1 MPGKSEWRTQRRY
14 RCQVTE
20 QQPDIDS
27 LRQGLDEV
35 DSGIVRLIAQRRDLI
50 EAIATVKEQ
59 YDAAIQ
65 DSDRE
70 RRVLDGVIAVA
81 TELGVSASLVR
92 AIFRELISD
101 SVAQQARHLNG
112 DEGGKVRVAFQGAAH
127 AYSDAAAQKYLAG
140 RGLDGDLT
148 GYRTFREAA
157 DALLASDADL
167 AVLPIENTTAG
178 SINEVYALLRSRDL
192 FIVGEETWK
201 VDHCLAAA
209 QEVPL
214 SALSQILSHPQ
225 GLEQCSQFLQSL
237 PNATPTTYFDT
248 AGAMQAVAAA
258 GDPSIAA
265 IASPEAAAAYGLVVL
280 RHDISDSPDNFTR
293 FVVLSRTPTTVD
305 LRIPCKTS
313 LILVTGHEE
322 GDLLRCLEVLSGS
335 GHSMTKLESRPR
347 PGRPWEYMFF
357 LDFEGNATDPRTA
370 AALDELRAAALFVK
384 ILGSYP
390 AKALRAPARPGDV
403 PGQVPAGQPA
413 PRPDSATQDPA
424 EMLEAVAA
432 APRPTVGR
440 SRHYKLVDRA
450 ARQDDTVIRVGDVLV
465 GGDGFVVMAGPC
477 SVESSEQIGATA
489 RFVRDHGAHVLRGGV
504 FKPRTSPYAFQGLGW
519 EGLDLLVAA
528 GRETGLPVV
537 TEVMAV
543 DQVRRMAQTADIL
556 QVGARNM
563 QNFDLLRELGKV
575 DRPVL
580 LKRGLSSTI
589 EEWLAAAEYV
599 VAQGNQQVILC
610 ERGIRTFE
618 TATRNTLDL
627 SAVVVIRERSHLP
640 VIVDP
645 SHGTGLRRYVAPMA
659 WAARAA
665 GAHGLLIEVHPEPE
679 KALSD
684 ADQSLAF
691 DEFAALMS
699 KLGAVPSGTVPAPA
713 G

>member
-1 MPGKSEWRTQRRY
+1 
-14 RCQVTE
+14 VTE
-20 QQPDIDS
+20 QQPDIAD

-35 DSGIVRLIAQRRDLI
+35 DQGIVRLIAQRRELI
-50 EAIATVKEQ
+50 AAIAQVKEQ
-59 YDAAIQ
+59 GTAAIQ
-65 DSDRE
+65 DPDRE
-70 RRVLDGVIAVA
+70 RKVLDGVVA
-81 TELGVSASLVR
+81 AATDLGVSASLVR
-92 AIFRELISD
+92 TIFSELISD

-112 DEGGKVRVAFQGAAH
+112 DGGGRARVAFQGTAH
-127 AYSDAAAQKYLAG
+127 SYSDAAAQKYLAG
-140 RGLDGDLT
+140 RGLTGDLT
-148 GYRTFREAA
+148 GYRTFRQAA
-157 DALLASDADL
+157 DALLAGDADL

-178 SINEVYALLRSRDL
+178 SINEVYAVLRSHEL

-201 VDHCLAAA
+201 VDHCLAATA
-209 QEVPL
+209 EVPL
-214 SALSQILSHPQ
+214 SSLRRILSHPQ

-237 PNATPTTYFDT
+237 PGATPTTYFDT
-248 AGAMQAVAAA
+248 AGAMRAVAES
-258 GDPSIAA
+258 GDPTVAA
-265 IASPEAAAAYGLVVL
+265 IASAEAAAAYGLVVL
-280 RHDISDSPDNFTR
+280 RRGINDSDDNFTR
-293 FVVLSRTPTTVD
+293 FVALSAKPAAVD
-305 LRIPCKTS
+305 QRVPCKTS

-357 LDFEGNATDPRTA
+357 LDFEGNAAEPRTA
-370 AALDELRAAALFVK
+370 AALDELRSAALFVK
-384 ILGSYP
+384 VLGSYP
-390 AKALRAPARPGDV
+390 AKALRAPARPGDL
-403 PGQVPAGQPA
+403 PGPPQAGETA
-413 PRPDSATQDPA
+413 ARPGGDPA

-432 APRPTVGR
+432 RPAAPR

-450 ARQDDTVIRVGDVLV
+450 ARQADTVIRVGDVLV
-465 GGDGFVVMAGPC
+465 GGDSFVVMAGPC
-477 SVESSEQIGATA
+477 SVESRDQIEATA
-489 RFVRDHGAHVLRGGV
+489 RFVRDQGAHVLRGGV

-519 EGLDLLVAA
+519 DGLDLLVAA

-543 DQVRRMAQTADIL
+543 DQVHRMAQAAGIL
-556 QVGARNM
+556 QIGARNM
-563 QNFDLLRELGKV
+563 QNFDLLREIGKV

-618 TATRNTLDL
+618 SATRNTLDL
-627 SAVVVIRERSHLP
+627 SAVAVVRERSHLP

-645 SHGTGLRRYVAPMA
+645 SHGTGQRRYVAPMA

-665 GAHGLLIEVHPEPE
+665 GAHGLLIEVHPDPDR
-679 KALSD
+679 ALSD
-684 ADQSLAF
+684 ADQSLSF
-691 DEFAALMS
+691 DQFGALMRRLAAIPGS
-699 KLGAVPSGTVPAPA
+699 VGEPARA

>member
-1 MPGKSEWRTQRRY
+1 MSEWRTQRRY

-20 QQPDIDS
+20 QQPDINS

-35 DSGIVRLIAQRRDLI
+35 DGGIVRLIAQRRELI
-50 EAIATVKEQ
+50 EAIAKVKEQ
-59 YDAAIQ
+59 SDSAIQ

-70 RRVLDGVIAVA
+70 RRVLDGVVAVA
-81 TELGVSASLVR
+81 TDLGVSASLVR
-92 AIFRELISD
+92 TIFRELISD

-112 DEGGKVRVAFQGAAH
+112 DEGGKVRIAFQGAAH

-140 RGLDGDLT
+140 RGLDGDLA

-157 DALLASDADL
+157 DALLAGDADL

-178 SINEVYALLRSRDL
+178 SINEVYALLRSREL

-248 AGAMQAVAAA
+248 AGAMQAVAAS

-280 RHDISDSPDNFTR
+280 RHDISDSRDNYTR
-293 FVVLSRTPTTVD
+293 FVVLSRTPAAVD

-357 LDFEGNATDPRTA
+357 LDFEGNAADPRTA
-370 AALDELRAAALFVK
+370 TALDELRAAALFVK

-390 AKALRAPARPGDV
+390 AKALRAPARPSDL
-403 PGQVPAGQPA
+403 PGQVPAGEAARQPEA
-413 PRPDSATQDPA
+413 SPHDPA

-432 APRPTVGR
+432 APRPSAGR

-489 RFVRDHGAHVLRGGV
+489 RFVRDQGAHVLRGGV

-543 DQVRRMAQTADIL
+543 DQVRRMAQAADIL

-618 TATRNTLDL
+618 SATRNTLDL

-684 ADQSLAF
+684 AEQSLAF
-691 DEFAALMS
+691 DEFAALMGR
-699 KLGAVPSGTVPAPA
+699 LAAVPPGAVPSPA

>member
-1 MPGKSEWRTQRRY
+1 VS
-14 RCQVTE
+14 E
-20 QQPDIDS
+20 QQPDIAG
-27 LRQGLDEV
+27 LRHGLDEV
-35 DSGIVRLIAQRRDLI
+35 DSGIVRLIAERRGLI
-50 EAIATVKEQ
+50 EAIAKAKEQ
-59 YDAAIQ
+59 GTSAIQ

-70 RRVLDGVIAVA
+70 RRVLDGVVA
-81 TELGVSASLVR
+81 EATALGVSASLVR
-92 AIFRELISD
+92 SIFRELISD

-112 DEGGKVRVAFQGAAH
+112 DGGGRARVAFQGAAH
-127 AYSDAAAQKYLAG
+127 AYSDAAARKYLAG
-140 RGLDGDLT
+140 RGLEGDLT

-157 DALLASDADL
+157 DALLAGDADL

-178 SINEVYALLRSRDL
+178 SINEVYALLRSREL

-209 QEVPL
+209 ADVPL
-214 SALSQILSHPQ
+214 SALTRILSHPQ
-225 GLEQCSQFLQSL
+225 GLEQCAQFLQSL
-237 PNATPTTYFDT
+237 PNAVPTTYFDT

-258 GDPSIAA
+258 GDPSVAA

-280 RHDISDSPDNFTR
+280 RHDISDSQDNFTR
-293 FVVLSRTPTTVD
+293 FVVLSTTPAAVD

-357 LDFEGNATDPRTA
+357 VDFEGNVADPRTA
-370 AALDELRAAALFVK
+370 TALDELRAAALFVK

-390 AKALRAPARPGDV
+390 AKALRAPARPGELPDQ
-403 PGQVPAGQPA
+403 PPAGQA
-413 PRPDSATQDPA
+413 VPRPASSAHDPA

-432 APRPTVGR
+432 APRPAAGR
-440 SRHYKLVDRA
+440 SRQYKLVDRA
-450 ARQDDTVIRVGDVLV
+450 ARQTDTIIRVGDVLV

-477 SVESSEQIGATA
+477 SVESGEQIAATA
-489 RFVRDHGAHVLRGGV
+489 KFVRDHGAHVLRGGV

-519 EGLDLLVAA
+519 DGLDLLLAA
-528 GRETGLPVV
+528 GREAGLPVV

-543 DQVRRMAQTADIL
+543 DQVPRMAEAADIL

-618 TATRNTLDL
+618 SATRNTLDL
-627 SAVVVIRERSHLP
+627 SAVVVVRERSHLP

-679 KALSD
+679 RALSD
-684 ADQSLAF
+684 ADQSLSF
-691 DEFAALMS
+691 EEFSALMRR
-699 KLGAVPSGTVPAPA
+699 LAAVPSGA
-713 G
+713 GPGSAQAS

>member
-1 MPGKSEWRTQRRY
+1 VSNE
-14 RCQVTE
+14 
-20 QQPDIDS
+20 QPDIAD

-50 EAIATVKEQ
+50 ATLAKVKEHS
-59 YDAAIQ
+59 DDGIQ
-65 DSDRE
+65 DPDRE
-70 RRVLDGVIAVA
+70 RRVLDGVVAVA
-81 TELGVSASLVR
+81 TDLGVSASLVR
-92 AIFRELISD
+92 TIFRELISD

-112 DEGGKVRVAFQGAAH
+112 DAGGRVRVAFQGTAH
-127 AYSDAAAQKYLAG
+127 SYSDAAAQKYLAG
-140 RGLDGDLT
+140 RGLTGDLA
-148 GYRTFREAA
+148 GYRTFRQAA
-157 DALLASDADL
+157 DALLAGDADL

-178 SINEVYALLRSRDL
+178 SINEVYAVLRSHEL

-201 VDHCLAAA
+201 VDHCLAATA
-209 QEVPL
+209 DVPL
-214 SALSQILSHPQ
+214 SSLSRILSHPQ

-237 PNATPTTYFDT
+237 SNVTPTTYFDT
-248 AGAMQAVAAA
+248 AGAMQAVAAS
-258 GDPSIAA
+258 GDPTVAA

-280 RHDISDSPDNFTR
+280 RRGINDSDDNFTR
-293 FVVLSRTPTTVD
+293 FVALAAKPATVD
-305 LRIPCKTS
+305 LRVPCKTS

-357 LDFEGNATDPRTA
+357 LDFEGNAADPRTA
-370 AALDELRAAALFVK
+370 AALDELRSAALFVK
-384 ILGSYP
+384 VLGSYP
-390 AKALRAPARPGDV
+390 AKALRSVARPGGL
-403 PGQVPAGQPA
+403 PGQPPAGDVA
-413 PRPDSATQDPA
+413 ARPETEPSGGDPA

-432 APRPTVGR
+432 RPAAPR
-440 SRHYKLVDRA
+440 SRHYKLVDRE
-450 ARQDDTVIRVGDVLV
+450 ARQADTVIRVGDVLV

-477 SVESSEQIGATA
+477 SVESRDQIEATA

-504 FKPRTSPYAFQGLGW
+504 FKPRTSPYSFQGLGW
-519 EGLDLLVAA
+519 DGLDLLVAA
-528 GRETGLPVV
+528 GREAGLPVV

-543 DQVRRMAQTADIL
+543 DQVQRMAKEAGIL

-589 EEWLAAAEYV
+589 EEWLAAAEYI

-618 TATRNTLDL
+618 SATRNTLDL
-627 SAVVVIRERSHLP
+627 SAVAVVRERSHLP
-640 VIVDP
+640 IIVDP
-645 SHGTGLRRYVAPMA
+645 SHGTGQRSYVAPMA

-665 GAHGLLIEVHPEPE
+665 GAHGLLIEVHPDPD

-684 ADQSLAF
+684 SDQSLSF
-691 DEFAALMS
+691 DQFAALMQRLS
-699 KLGAVPSGTVPAPA
+699 AIPGRPAA
-713 G
+713 AAAHR

>member
-1 MPGKSEWRTQRRY
+1 
-14 RCQVTE
+14 
-20 QQPDIDS
+20 
-27 LRQGLDEV
+27 
-35 DSGIVRLIAQRRDLI
+35 
-50 EAIATVKEQ
+50 
-59 YDAAIQ
+59 
-65 DSDRE
+65 
-70 RRVLDGVIAVA
+70 
-81 TELGVSASLVR
+81 
-92 AIFRELISD
+92 
-101 SVAQQARHLNG
+101 
-112 DEGGKVRVAFQGAAH
+112 
-127 AYSDAAAQKYLAG
+127 LAG
-140 RGLDGDLT
+140 RGLEGDLA

-157 DALLASDADL
+157 DALLAGDADL

-178 SINEVYALLRSRDL
+178 SINEVYALLRSREM

-209 QEVPL
+209 ADVPL
-214 SALSQILSHPQ
+214 SALTRILSHPQ
-225 GLEQCSQFLQSL
+225 GLEQCAQFLQSL
-237 PNATPTTYFDT
+237 PNAVPTTYFDT

-258 GDPSIAA
+258 DDPTVAA

-293 FVVLSRTPTTVD
+293 FVVLSRTPAAVD

-357 LDFEGNATDPRTA
+357 VDFEGNAADPRTA
-370 AALDELRAAALFVK
+370 TALDELRAAALFVK

-403 PGQVPAGQPA
+403 PGQPAAGPAAAQPESS
-413 PRPDSATQDPA
+413 PQDPA

-432 APRPTVGR
+432 APRPAGGR

-450 ARQDDTVIRVGDVLV
+450 ARQADTVIRVGDVLV

-477 SVESSEQIGATA
+477 SVESGEQISATA
-489 RFVRDHGAHVLRGGV
+489 KFVRDQGAHVLRGGV

-519 EGLDLLVAA
+519 DGLDLLVTA
-528 GRETGLPVV
+528 GRESGLPVV

-543 DQVRRMAQTADIL
+543 DQLPRMAAAADIL

-618 TATRNTLDL
+618 SATRNTLDL

-684 ADQSLAF
+684 ADQSLSF
-691 DEFAALMS
+691 DEFAALMRR
-699 KLGAVPSGTVPAPA
+699 LAAVPGSAA
-713 G
+713 GRAM

>member
-1 MPGKSEWRTQRRY
+1 
-14 RCQVTE
+14 VNE
-20 QQPDIDS
+20 QQPDLTG
-27 LRQGLDEV
+27 LRQGLDRV
-35 DSGIVRLIAQRRDLI
+35 DSGIVRLIAERRGLI
-50 EAIATVKEQ
+50 SAIAKAKEQ
-59 YDAAIQ
+59 GASAIQ
-65 DSDRE
+65 DADRE
-70 RRVLDGVIAVA
+70 RRVLDAVVAEA
-81 TELGVSASLVR
+81 TALGVSASLVR
-92 AIFRELISD
+92 TIFRELISD

-112 DEGGKVRVAFQGAAH
+112 DGGGRARVAFQGAAH
-127 AYSDAAAQKYLAG
+127 AYSDAAARKYLAG
-140 RGLDGDLT
+140 RGLEGDLT
-148 GYRTFREAA
+148 GYRTFRQAA
-157 DALLASDADL
+157 DALLAGDADL

-178 SINEVYALLRSRDL
+178 SINEVYALLRSHEL

-209 QEVPL
+209 SDVPL
-214 SALSQILSHPQ
+214 SSLSRILSHPQ

-237 PNATPTTYFDT
+237 PHVTPTTYFDT
-248 AGAMQAVAAA
+248 AGAMEAVARA
-258 GDPSIAA
+258 GDPAVAA

-280 RHDISDSPDNFTR
+280 RHNIADVDDNYTR
-293 FVVLSRTPTTVD
+293 FVVLSATPVPVD

-313 LILVTGHEE
+313 LILVTGHEQ

-357 LDFEGNATDPRTA
+357 VDFEGNAADPRTA
-370 AALDELRAAALFVK
+370 SALDELRSAALFVK

-390 AKALRAPARPGDV
+390 AKALRTPARPGDV
-403 PGQVPAGQPA
+403 AGQPPA
-413 PRPDSATQDPA
+413 GAAPPRPETSSPGQDPA

-432 APRPTVGR
+432 APRPAGAR
-440 SRHYKLVDRA
+440 SRQYKLVDRA
-450 ARQDDTVIRVGDVLV
+450 ARQADTVIRVGDVLV

-477 SVESSEQIGATA
+477 AVESGEQISSCAK
-489 RFVRDHGAHVLRGGV
+489 FVRDQGAHVLRGGV
-504 FKPRTSPYAFQGLGW
+504 FKPRTSPYSFQGLGW
-519 EGLDLLVAA
+519 EGLDLLVTA
-528 GRETGLPVV
+528 GREAGLPVV

-543 DQVRRMAQTADIL
+543 DQVQRIAAAADIL

-599 VAQGNQQVILC
+599 AAQGNQQVILC

-618 TATRNTLDL
+618 SATRNTLDL
-627 SAVVVIRERSHLP
+627 SAVAVIRERSHLP

-645 SHGTGLRRYVAPMA
+645 SHGTGQRRYVAPMA

-684 ADQSLAF
+684 ADQSLSF
-691 DEFAALMS
+691 DGFAALMQG
-699 KLGAVPSGTVPAPA
+699 LTAIPGAPERAHASRT
-713 G
+713 